1 MQPSNLWETLFCL
14 SHTWIHTSIN
24 LSKLLAGQIQRKSY
38 LGIKLLKYKVL
49 KTAKGWGM
57 RGYITSV
64 ETIKKNCSRLLIRK
78 VVEAEGNE
86 KVIQVL
92 KGKQSN

>member
-1 MQPSNLWETLFCL
+1 M
-14 SHTWIHTSIN
+14 WIHTSIN
-24 LSKLLAGQIQRKSY
+24 LSKLPAGQIQRKSY
-38 LGIKLLKYKVL
+38 LGIKLLTFKVL
-49 KTAKGWGM
+49 KTAKGRG